1 MMTVETGVMRW
12 AVFTP
17 ALMTS
22 SDVQVAGVSQGT
34 GPVMVTMTAET
45 SVMKHISIV
54 QKRKLVLLLVASGMN
69 FSAVLMETASLICGA
84 VMERKT
90 VRMAVM
96 RRAAMVPF
104 DCVTTKPSFPAG
116 VQGDASTM
124 PGYVMEMLTVKIS
137 LMKKTV
143 TVSCVD
149 HPSTL
154 VLMTPLCACSQ
165 RNSAMGGRTVQ
176 MGQMKAT
183 FVMSVL

>member
-1 MMTVETGVMRW
+1 
-12 AVFTP
+12 
-17 ALMTS
+17 
-22 SDVQVAGVSQGT
+22 
-34 GPVMVTMTAET
+34 
-45 SVMKHISIV
+45 
-54 QKRKLVLLLVASGMN
+54 
-69 FSAVLMETASLICGA
+69 
-84 VMERKT
+84 
-90 VRMAVM
+90 
-96 RRAAMVPF
+96 
-104 DCVTTKPSFPAG
+104 
-116 VQGDASTM
+116 M

-183 FVMSVL
+183 FVVLLALSYLLLSRDQNLLVYLLLLIHIKALILSIDSLQMRLFALALIFNFQVLNCFINCSECDQEILKTSKKQILDNAFPRQRAL